1 MGLCKVNC
9 RRVGKLWIQWVS
21 RWLTAAGFFQ
31 NISLLLIQK
40 GKKIDSGIVYL
51 SWFSWKKNHQN
62 KISCAKCDLM
72 KRRNQRQILVNY
84 GVPWYK
90 FTYCQKLHLMLRGYI
105 FLLLYGFFSSTYI
118 FRAFVVF
125 TVLRWRN
132 LSSKLT

>member
-40 GKKIDSGIVYL
+40 RKKNRQRYCL
-51 SWFSWKKNHQN
+51 SFLIFLEKNHQN

-132 LSSKLT
+132 LSSELT

>member
-1 MGLCKVNC
+1 MQSQLQKSRKTLNPMSFALIDRSWIFPKYFSSSYSKRKKN
-9 RRVGKLWIQWVS
+9 RRRCCLS
-21 RWLTAAGFFQ
+21 F
-31 NISLLLIQK
+31 LIF
-40 GKKIDSGIVYL
+40 L
-51 SWFSWKKNHQN
+51 EKNHQN

-84 GVPWYK
+84 SVSWYK
-90 FTYCQKLHLMLRGYI
+90 FAYCQKLHLMLRGYI

>member
-9 RRVGKLWIQWVS
+9 RRVRKLWIQWVS

-40 GKKIDSGIVYL
+40 GKKNRRRYCL
-51 SWFSWKKNHQN
+51 SFLIFLEKNH

-84 GVPWYK
+84 GVLWYK